1 MQNVDNDIDHQSHVS
16 TLTCQMAQSIPDGH
30 LPPLD
35 PISDVEMKKLERLD
49 RLVGVANDDWG
60 KVGGLAVKADDVKLA
75 RSASGI
81 VRRKHA
87 SEEEKRQEQDEEGRS
102 WDTRKWKYGVIGAL
116 HTPDTTLDN
125 STVDPNPLY
134 ARMLERLLRRRHT
147 LHCPV

>member
-60 KVGGLAVKADDVKLA
+60 KVGGLAVKADNVKLA
-75 RSASGI
+75 RGASGI
-81 VRRKHA
+81 VRKSVRPKKRKDK
-87 SEEEKRQEQDEEGRS
+87 SKTKRV
-102 WDTRKWKYGVIGAL
+102 TRKWKYGVISAL
-116 HTPDTTLDN
+116 HTPYATPDN
-125 STVDPNPLY
+125 STVDSNPLY